1 MNLQVEILDTHE
13 ARMTIGI
20 EESDLQK
27 ARRAV
32 ARDLNKQM
40 RIPGFRPG
48 HAPDAAV
55 IRAVGGEEAFMA
67 EVTNKLANDL
77 YPAALDEAKIEP
89 YGPGRIDEMKSDPL
103 AMVAVVPLEPVVDL
117 RDYLSIRVPAPVVEV
132 TEEELETQL
141 NLIREENAVV
151 TPVERP
157 AEMGDLVEG
166 TIIGRIGEEEVFRTQ
181 ARRGMVVDPARMNVP
196 GLAEAVVGVSAG
208 EHKHVDLT
216 IPDDFD
222 SDEMRGKTVDV
233 HIEITRVSSRA
244 LPELNDELAQT
255 ASKFSTYAEM
265 VEDVRTQML
274 AFKQRRADSDYSMQ
288 VLDAFAALA
297 EVKAPPAFFDDRLTD
312 LLQDLKEDVK
322 RDYGLPWE
330 EYLTMQGK
338 DEAAIREE
346 MRPQA
351 EVRGKRGL
359 VMRELGRAENVTVG
373 EDEVAAEVEMTA
385 LRYGSRQSEVRKLL
399 ADRETRASVRN
410 NLLSG
415 KVLSRI
421 VAIAKGEAAAAA
433 SSETPA
439 AAS

>member
-20 EESDLQK
+20 DESDLSK

-32 ARDLNKQM
+32 ARDLNKQI

-48 HAPDAAV
+48 HAPDAAI
-55 IRAVGGEEAFMA
+55 IRAIGGEEAFMA
-67 EVTNKLANDL
+67 EVTNKLASDL

-89 YGPGRIDEMKSDPL
+89 YGPGRIDEMKTDPL
-103 AMVAVVPLEPVVDL
+103 SMIAVVPLEPVVDL
-117 RDYLSIRVPAPVVEV
+117 KEYLSIRLPAPVVEV
-132 TEEELETQL
+132 TDEELQEQL
-141 NLIREENAVV
+141 NAIREENAVV

-157 AEMGDLVEG
+157 VEMGDLVEG
-166 TIIGRIGEEEVFRTQ
+166 SIVGRVGEEEVFRTQ

-196 GLAEAVVGVSAG
+196 GLAEAVVGMSAG

-216 IPDDFD
+216 LAEDFPN
-222 SDEMRGKTVDV
+222 EALRGKTADV

-244 LPELNDELAQT
+244 LPELNDELAQA

-265 VEDVRTQML
+265 LEDVRTQML
-274 AFKQRRADSDYSMQ
+274 AFKQRRADSDYSLQ

-297 EVKAPPAFFDDRLTD
+297 DVKAPPAFFDDRLTD
-312 LLQDLKEDVK
+312 LVQDLKEDVK
-322 RDYGLPWE
+322 REYGLPWE
-330 EYLTMQGK
+330 EYLTMQSK

-346 MRPQA
+346 LRPQA

-359 VMRELGRAENVTVG
+359 VMREIGRAENVLVT
-373 EDEVAAEVEMTA
+373 EEEVAAEVENTA
-385 LRYGSRQSEVRKLL
+385 MRYGSRQSEVRKLL
-399 ADRETRASVRN
+399 ADRETRASVRS

-421 VAIAKGEAAAAA
+421 VAIARGEAAAADA
-433 SSETPA
+433 PA
-439 AAS
+439 A